1 MSTLSASHVNN
12 GLTFCIDC
20 ISIGTRHI
28 AGSGSWRTV
37 IGIGFLWPL
46 ILGIGILTM
55 PESPRWLASKG
66 RYDEARIS
74 LARSRGI
81 PVHEADENK
90 KIHRELDDLRS
101 SVEYEKGVKAGF
113 VDCFKPERKQLYRT
127 LLLMTL
133 QMFQQLTG
141 ANYFFYVRTS
151 SRAVS

>member
-1 MSTLSASHVNN
+1 MTNLRTKPVGV
-12 GLTFCIDC
+12 GL
-20 ISIGTRHI
+20 HI
-28 AGSGSWRTV
+28 TTGDNVWRVPFGLQLLPAGIMAFGLLTV
-37 IGIGFLWPL
+37 K
-46 ILGIGILTM
+46 
-55 PESPRWLASKG
+55 ESPRWLASKG